1 MSNPEQEWL
10 SAARAGDRQAFSRLV
25 EAYQRPVFNLTYRM
39 LGNREEAEDAAQET
53 FLRAYARLRQY
64 NPEHRFSTSL
74 FSIANHHCIDRLR
87 KRRVITQSIDDS
99 PLAYVLEGKD
109 PRPEESLLQRE
120 EADELQRLLDRLEPE
135 YRTPLILRYWYEY
148 SYQEIATAMG
158 LSLAAVKSRLFRAR
172 QKLAEIYQ
180 QSQASSQRSDSAGR
194 ATSQPPKAPARSK
207 RSVLHM
213 VGPDFSQGLSEA
225 TS

>member
-64 NPEHRFSTSL
+64 NPEHKFSTWL

-87 KRRVITQSIDDS
+87 KRRVLTQSIDDT
-99 PLAYVLEGKD
+99 PLAYLLEGGE
-109 PRPEESLLQRE
+109 PHPEQSLLRRE
-120 EADELQRLLDRLEPE
+120 EADELQHLLDQLEPQ
-135 YRTPLILRYWYEY
+135 YRTPLILRYWYDY

-180 QSQASSQRSDSAGR
+180 QSQASSQATGPTGRSAGR
-194 ATSQPPKAPARSK
+194 PSK
-207 RSVLHM
+207 TGAQKRRSVLHLARP
-213 VGPDFSQGLSEA
+213 GFSEGFSEA
-225 TS
+225 TP